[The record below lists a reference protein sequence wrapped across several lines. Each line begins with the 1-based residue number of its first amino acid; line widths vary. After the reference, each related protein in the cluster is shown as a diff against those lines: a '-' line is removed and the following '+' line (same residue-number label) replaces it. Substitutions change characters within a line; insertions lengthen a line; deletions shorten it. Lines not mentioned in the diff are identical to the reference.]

1 MTVNLH
7 SLLNALSGARSVAVE
22 ARASNILA
30 DQPEGAPTQRA
41 AEADPHDE
49 MIGNVDQILS
59 ALSERI
65 RDASGSGKALRPKT
79 LEVIDAVLA
88 RVHERAEAL
97 KRLGTPGLIEVAT
110 GPSAERQRVTAAQQ
124 AETEA
129 DLKAVADA
137 LGQDFEALFEIVNAF
152 SSDDRLL
159 KLVMDLRSSFMTFAG
174 RVPQD
179 LAMDLAS
186 LSAETVE
193 SRRIADTTRTQL
205 TELAALVKALQ
216 EQRFDAR
223 LKFLSEAVRRLE
235 RRLDGFFSGDDAD
248 EVAPIEPAVDET
260 AVDETAAAGTA
271 AIPAVP
277 GAPTAD
283 KTADKAAKAAATVP
297 LAAKVHQQAVVTPAA
312 PVAPARD
319 DRTDELTQAVLRLT
333 NRIAEIEYRDRLAAS
348 ADRRGRPPQEALSS
362 RSLFVESELRRRLE
376 IDLSGLTE
384 FRKAYEQ
391 PLAKAIDAPGSK
403 DVVILGCPAAETLD
417 QFLAAR
423 FSLTLVEANPFV
435 AEQVR
440 HRVHTLGDVRPL
452 EFVRRAAEGSLA
464 AIFAS
469 GHTDFRDL
477 EDVTGFFADAF
488 RAVKPG
494 GVVVC
499 EMPNPEDPATAALW
513 MSRQV
518 GTRLFH
524 QDVLRLSADH
534 AGFRGTA
541 VELPA
546 VSIERQSKFDQSKFG
561 RAVKSLVAAPG
572 VFTFIAW
579 RPEV

>member
-1 MTVNLH
+1 
-7 SLLNALSGARSVAVE
+7 VE
-22 ARASNILA
+22 ARAANIRA
-30 DQPEGAPTQRA
+30 DQPEGAPTRRA

-97 KRLGTPGLIEVAT
+97 KRLGTPGLLEVAT
-110 GPSAERQRVTAAQQ
+110 GPSAERQRETAAQQ

-248 EVAPIEPAVDET
+248 EVAPIEPVENEP

-271 AIPAVP
+271 TIPAVP
-277 GAPTAD
+277 GAQTAD
-283 KTADKAAKAAATVP
+283 RTAKAAATAP

-348 ADRRGRPPQEALSS
+348 ADRRGRPAQEVLSS

-384 FRKAYEQ
+384 FRKAYQQ